1 MSLCGTSIVK
11 FGRTISLRS
20 PRICKILY
28 RRWLDGQHRNTFGK
42 ANKGRQGGRRRAQKH
57 QGRLL
62 WLISGNGLT
71 QESSKLHD
79 KEDNNLC
86 WICQHVNL
94 DFPLHMHYKFPL
106 MWLGMLLHPTHFAQ
120 ATLLSSSASLL
131 CIMTNSTSIR
141 VPILI
146 LVLLLMH
153 MTSSEARTFQF
164 RVRLRIKE
172 WIAVLFYV
180 IC

>member
-1 MSLCGTSIVK
+1 MTRK
-11 FGRTISLRS
+11 TTICAGFVSM
-20 PRICKILY
+20 
-28 RRWLDGQHRNTFGK
+28 NT
-42 ANKGRQGGRRRAQKH
+42 
-57 QGRLL
+57 
-62 WLISGNGLT
+62 
-71 QESSKLHD
+71 
-79 KEDNNLC
+79 
-86 WICQHVNL
+86 WI
-94 DFPLHMHYKFPL
+94 FPLHMHYKFPL

-131 CIMTNSTSIR
+131 CIMANSTSIR

-153 MTSSEARTFQF
+153 MKSSEARTFQF

-180 IC
+180 ICWWWGMNIITGEQWRKWDPRDLGQEGQILNITLNLQRFPRYHQDRREHSVAWRALHCVH

>member
-1 MSLCGTSIVK
+1 MDNIKIHLVRQTRGGK
-11 FGRTISLRS
+11 EEGEEHRS
-20 PRICKILY
+20 TKVLSG
-28 RRWLDGQHRNTFGK
+28 D
-42 ANKGRQGGRRRAQKH
+42 

-180 IC
+180 LC